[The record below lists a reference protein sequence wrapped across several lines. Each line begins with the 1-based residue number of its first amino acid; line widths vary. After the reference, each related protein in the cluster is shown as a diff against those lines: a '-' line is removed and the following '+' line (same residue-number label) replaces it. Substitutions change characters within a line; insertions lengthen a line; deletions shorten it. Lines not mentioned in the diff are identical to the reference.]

1 VYSQVTPPTL
11 ACCMISQQI
20 QGVWSGA
27 VCNQAKLTDWQNVI
41 PYGGM
46 KTDNAV
52 IIN

>member
-1 VYSQVTPPTL
+1 
-11 ACCMISQQI
+11 MISQQI